1 MTSPIDRIRI
11 QQFELWF
18 ELLYWV
24 AAAGCFALAHL
35 PGVATNLVHIYAL
48 AVILGFSAVVWHHLL
63 PKSWIGFRK
72 TFYGAVAAIA
82 FVTAFLHLTG
92 GVESPFGPLYLLP
105 ILASFLVLDLLRAW
119 VVFGLAI
126 VGWGVLAFLD
136 ALQAPTQLSPLAVQ
150 VSTRVLAMT
159 LAAAF
164 TALFARQ
171 LHREILRERDTRQQ
185 LQESQAHLKDA
196 AEQLAD
202 ANEELQ
208 HISRVKDDFVAMV
221 NHELRTPLTAMK
233 QAIGLFL
240 NGTLGPLTLEQ
251 REFMTVMARNLNRLT
266 ELITNLLDLSKI
278 QAGKL
283 ALRIGPCRVEEIVD
297 ETLRVHQPL
306 IGRRTIHVEMPPDL
320 PPMLADRDRMIQV
333 IGNLVSN
340 AVKFTPE
347 GGTITVGAQVSDDR
361 MTIRIED
368 TGIGIAPEKKERLF
382 QRFERL
388 DADPSRPGTGL
399 GLAICR
405 ELLELQQ
412 GSIHADSK
420 PTGGTVFACEV
431 PLAPAVE
438 GAVVHG

>member
-1 MTSPIDRIRI
+1 
-11 QQFELWF
+11 
-18 ELLYWV
+18 
-24 AAAGCFALAHL
+24 
-35 PGVATNLVHIYAL
+35 
-48 AVILGFSAVVWHHLL
+48 
-63 PKSWIGFRK
+63 
-72 TFYGAVAAIA
+72 
-82 FVTAFLHLTG
+82 
-92 GVESPFGPLYLLP
+92 
-105 ILASFLVLDLLRAW
+105 
-119 VVFGLAI
+119 
-126 VGWGVLAFLD
+126 
-136 ALQAPTQLSPLAVQ
+136 LSPLAVQ